1 MLSAGK
7 AAGIIKT
14 RTLAQRRRMAGRE
27 ECMTISRRN
36 FARLAATGG
45 AVAVAS
51 PAIAEGAIKWRLASS
66 FPKSLEGLWGASP
79 TLAKYVNEMSGGKF
93 TIEPFAAG
101 EIVPGLQVLD
111 AVAKRHRRVRPFLRR
126 ILHRQES
133 DADLRRVASVRDDAA
148 AKLRELIVTLQK
160 QMGDA
165 TTGVLTYGQF
175 SKLQDAARNIDERQ
189 VYVAP
194 GKFVSSSD
202 DGNVVSA
209 RGTGVMA
216 DLANP
221 ININRMFCTKSDSMC
236 EMSAAEFDLQNGM
249 LLSAPPT
256 VFEIKTWTPNRIT
269 AISERPCGT
278 ATLTVDVGAN
288 DVAITSVPHTD
299 LPFCSKEPANI
310 WKLADGFRVSWNLY
324 RDRYNKARGLVYEP
338 ERDL

>member
-1 MLSAGK
+1 MRYFIVALFLVLATPALADKEQDEFDRKNIYDAFSELRLKPSAGVTLEEDVTSR
-7 AAGIIKT
+7 IK
-14 RTLAQRRRMAGRE
+14 RYMASLLYPVD
-27 ECMTISRRN
+27 MT
-36 FARLAATGG
+36 
-45 AVAVAS
+45 
-51 PAIAEGAIKWRLASS
+51 S
-66 FPKSLEGLWGASP
+66 F
-79 TLAKYVNEMSGGKF
+79 
-93 TIEPFAAG
+93 
-101 EIVPGLQVLD
+101 
-111 AVAKRHRRVRPFLRR
+111 VRP
-126 ILHRQES
+126 EK
-133 DADLRRVASVRDDAA
+133 D

-165 TTGVLTYGQF
+165 ATGVLTYGQF